1 MEWQQLTKN
10 EAKIITNQWAE
21 NITAFN
27 NNLKGWPQRLENELS
42 GEYRSLRKEVFSDFC
57 KARSEVLARN
67 EEKGKAYALD
77 LSFAIKLHK
86 TLSKY
91 GFSLRLASND
101 KVWMYLCVKVFP
113 DIVYVRFSN
122 KNSHQIPIDHY
133 WKKSRRIYLKTLWW
147 YIHLSWQEM
156 DNVEDSYHKTYDIL
170 KNNSTDDIL
179 NLVERSGNDG
189 YRVDVYRRIMTEYA
203 ETDLR
208 KSVKQLLRKVM
219 VLNTARTTLVEPALA
234 EGGVNG
240 YVKELYLYFVTP
252 KCTS

>member
-1 MEWQQLTKN
+1 
-10 EAKIITNQWAE
+10 
-21 NITAFN
+21 
-27 NNLKGWPQRLENELS
+27 
-42 GEYRSLRKEVFSDFC
+42 
-57 KARSEVLARN
+57 
-67 EEKGKAYALD
+67 
-77 LSFAIKLHK
+77 
-86 TLSKY
+86 
-91 GFSLRLASND
+91 
-101 KVWMYLCVKVFP
+101 
-113 DIVYVRFSN
+113 
-122 KNSHQIPIDHY
+122 
-133 WKKSRRIYLKTLWW
+133 
-147 YIHLSWQEM
+147 M